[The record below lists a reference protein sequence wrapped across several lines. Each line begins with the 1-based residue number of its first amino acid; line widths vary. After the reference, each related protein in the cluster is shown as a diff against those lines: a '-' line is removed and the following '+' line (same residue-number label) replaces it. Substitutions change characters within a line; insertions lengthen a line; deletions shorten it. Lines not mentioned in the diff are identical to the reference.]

1 MGLEYQKLTPSLIL
15 VRMMVINLWGKK
27 FYHFSVKNNKS
38 CSERRNNIIRK
49 CFDSSE
55 YFPESFAYISQL

>member
-1 MGLEYQKLTPSLIL
+1 MGLGYQKLTPSLIL
-15 VRMMVINLWGKK
+15 VRMMVINLWGK
-27 FYHFSVKNNKS
+27 NKS
-38 CSERRNNIIRK
+38 WSERHKNIIRK

>member
-1 MGLEYQKLTPSLIL
+1 MGLGYQKLTPSLIL

-27 FYHFSVKNNKS
+27 LYHVSVKNNKS
-38 CSERRNNIIRK
+38 WSERHKNIIRK

-55 YFPESFAYISQL
+55 YFFESFAYISQL